1 MTQNKNT
8 EEMVSG
14 AVAALI
20 AGYRNLCDTFHMV
33 TFVAAL
39 LCLLLFSSSHA
50 QVRHFTVLNTTDE
63 HSTLSP
69 LPMTDYHH
77 EHTNPAMGGYS
88 RLATLVRE
96 IREEKGSEPVLLFST
111 GDIVGGTPYAWL
123 LPEGYSAEIEIMKK
137 IGYDGMTIGNHEFD
151 YGPELLAEYFLR
163 AGYPEYNDTLAL
175 IASNLVIPD
184 GHKLHEPGISKNRLY
199 ELPNGITVG
208 VIGLLG
214 REAYSVASFAEPV
227 TVDDQHA
234 AAARQ
239 VQILRDAGADI
250 VLALTHSGIDEDWE
264 LAAAVDGIDIIL
276 GGHDH
281 YTTTEPERV
290 NNTIILHTGYYLN
303 YLGKIEFEWN
313 SETGELKTIND
324 ITGSPY
330 LIALDSSID
339 EDPDILAMTDFYLEK
354 LNEFVTGHTGG
365 EFDDVTAPAVYSG
378 FEMTIPGPFVETTVG
393 NFVTDAMRIMG
404 EQVTGERVD
413 VAFQGNGIIRA
424 DIIPG
429 TMEWSEGEI
438 SFFDLVTVSGL
449 GTGPDGR
456 AGYPLV
462 SFYLTE
468 REIMNVLE
476 ISSLLSQLM
485 GDIYFLQVSGV
496 RYTYDPGK
504 ATWLTIPFLQLP
516 VPAYRSVVNAELYTG
531 RGIQDDDNYIAV
543 DRHSDK
549 LYHVVT
555 DYYLTSFLPMV
566 GDILPRLG
574 LVLKNKDGNPVTL
587 EETII
592 TRHGGEYKVWEAVAQ
607 YAASMEPGQSG
618 MPEIP
623 EYYMSTGERIV
634 SEEGIP
640 LRIWSYLLLIV
651 VLVLIIFLVRLA
663 IIKIKR
669 RRRRQ
674 GAPS

>member
-1 MTQNKNT
+1 MIQHKNT
-8 EEMVSG
+8 EEMLPG
-14 AVAALI
+14 APAANI
-20 AGYRNLCDTFHMV
+20 AGSRRSGNPVHRAAIVV
-33 TFVAAL
+33 TL
-39 LCLLLFSSSHA
+39 LCVLLFSASHA
-50 QVRHFTVLNTTDE
+50 QLRHFTVLSTTDE

-77 EHTNPAMGGYS
+77 EDPNPAKGGYA

-96 IREEKGSEPVLLFST
+96 IREEKGAEPVLLFST
-111 GDIVGGTPYAWL
+111 GDILGGTPFAWL
-123 LPEGYSAEIEIMKK
+123 SLVGYSAEIEIMKK

-175 IASNLVIPD
+175 VASNLVIPD
-184 GHKLHEPGISKNRLY
+184 GHKLLEPGITKNRLY
-199 ELPNGITVG
+199 ELPNGVTLG
-208 VIGLLG
+208 VLGLLG

-227 TVDDQHA
+227 TVEDQHT

-239 VQILRDAGADI
+239 VNLLRDAGADI
-250 VLALTHSGIDEDWE
+250 VLALTHSGIGEDRE

-281 YTTTEPERV
+281 YTTKEPEVV
-290 NNTIILHTGYYLN
+290 NNTVILHTGYYLN
-303 YLGKIEFEWN
+303 NLGKIEFEWN
-313 SETGELKTIND
+313 SETGELKTVNEIS
-324 ITGSPY
+324 GSPY

-354 LNEFVTGHTGG
+354 LNEFVAGHTVG
-365 EFDDVTAPAVYSG
+365 EFDDVTAPVVYSG
-378 FEMTIPGPFVETTVG
+378 FEMIRPGPFVETTVG

-404 EQVTGERVD
+404 EQVTGDRVD

-429 TMEWSEGEI
+429 TMEWSEGEV

-449 GTGPDGR
+449 GSGPDGR

-462 SFYLTE
+462 SLYLTE

-504 ATWLTIPFLQLP
+504 ATWLTIPFLGMP

-531 RGIQDDDNYIAV
+531 RGIQDDDNYVAI
-543 DRHSDK
+543 DRHSEK

-574 LVLKNKDGNPVTL
+574 LVLKDKNGNPVTL
-587 EETII
+587 EQTII
-592 TRHGGEYKVWEAVAQ
+592 SRHGSEYKVWEAVAE
-607 YAASMEPGQSG
+607 YAASMETGQSG
-618 MPEIP
+618 MPEMP
-623 EYYMSTGERIV
+623 VYYMNTSERIV

-640 LRIWSYLLLIV
+640 LRVWSYLMLIV
-651 VLVLIIFLVRLA
+651 MLALIIFLVRLV
-663 IIKIKR
+663 IIKIRR

-674 GAPS
+674 GQPG